1 MLVATL
7 HGLLRRETVLRLVS
21 FGQSIYCKC
30 LSTCLV
36 HKSKDSLGKMFDTP
50 GLGLASGESVFLVT
64 S

>member
-36 HKSKDSLGKMFDTP
+36 HKSKVSLGKTVDNL
-50 GLGLASGESVFLVT
+50 GLGLA
-64 S
+64 